1 MKTNIKKIPMMV
13 DTVRITC
20 KPTPEETTGKDGI
33 WGRCLLKDNYR
44 EVSQE
49 ELLEIL
55 GSGLS
60 FIPCKVKGSVN
71 KKESLL
77 ETHLVILDIDNTEL
91 DENGKPVPLSKDDP
105 RYLSIDKALGLPII
119 KDGAFAVQKSIR
131 YSEESERF
139 KIVFLLKEPI
149 THWKENEKL
158 YKCLQ
163 KQIPYCDEA
172 VSLSTRIF
180 YGGKSDKGAVIRIG
194 NVFDN
199 SSLNFDGVVET
210 TEDDKVILPDAM
222 KESTADFVEMIKRG
236 NSDEMKEWFSGIL
249 FDSANMTIDKIY
261 SRLLQTD
268 MTKLLKTEDNKFC
281 CLFHNDKHPSGAIY
295 KGSNNGNW
303 YYRCYSKSCGVKAD
317 FLSIIKGILGL
328 NSRVEA
334 FNWFLKKMDLY
345 PEEYR
350 SIIDQIT
357 VGFETLKSNDDGLHK
372 TIRGQKLSEMEEI
385 YTILSSNAYFSGDKE
400 GNTISIMSGSMLA
413 QHMEQSYGYKI
424 GYEYAVGKWNKM
436 LSFMTFLGM
445 VEKLD
450 DNNLSKGVKAY
461 LEQVTER
468 IKEKVVGRAR
478 LTKEFEPKRVSVYRL
493 CKLDASFFE
502 RLRNEIIPVLEKY
515 YFTYQYFSYAWV
527 GLCFGEEKA
536 KRVFPQNDRIALSD
550 KKLEILT
557 KASMILERLDP
568 LGVYVISEKELI
580 REVAK
585 LLPKYSS
592 SSVQSVLK
600 EYRGYFVNKGY
611 YLFRATKDEKKILN
625 LQASRSCMGYS
636 IVFPVTEEP
645 FRELVLDGT
654 LTPMYQIRTFTQSD
668 GKRVMQKGEPIKLN

>member
-1 MKTNIKKIPMMV
+1 MKKIPMMV
-13 DTVRITC
+13 DTERITS
-20 KPTPEETTGKDGI
+20 KPTPKETEGADGI

-44 EVSQE
+44 EVSKE

-55 GSGLS
+55 GSGTS
-60 FIPCKVKGSVN
+60 FIPCKINGFIN
-71 KKESLL
+71 KKENLL
-77 ETHLVILDIDNTEL
+77 ETHLVILDVDNTEP
-91 DENGKPVPLSKDDP
+91 DENGKPIPLSKADP
-105 RYLSIDKALGLPII
+105 RYLSIDKAIGMPII
-119 KDGAFAVQKSIR
+119 RDGAFAVQKSIR
-131 YSEESERF
+131 YSKESERF
-139 KIVFLLKEPI
+139 RIVFLLKEPI

-199 SSLNFDGVVET
+199 SSLNFDDMVET
-210 TEDDKVILPDAM
+210 TEDKKIILPDAM

-236 NSDEMKEWFSGIL
+236 NSGEMKEWFRGTL
-249 FDSANMTIDKIY
+249 FDPVNMTIDEIY
-261 SRLLQTD
+261 RQLLQTD
-268 MTKLLKTEDNKFC
+268 MTKLLKTEGNKFC
-281 CLFHNDKHPSGAIY
+281 CLFHDDEHPSGAIY
-295 KGSNNGNW
+295 KGSDNSNW
-303 YYRCYSKSCGVKAD
+303 YYRCYSESCGVKAD

-385 YTILSSNAYFSGDKE
+385 YTILSSNVYFSGDKE

-413 QHMEQSYGYKI
+413 QHMERLYGYKI
-424 GYEYAVGKWNKM
+424 GHNYAVGKWNKL

-450 DNNLSKGVKAY
+450 DNSLSKSVKDY
-461 LEQVTER
+461 LKQVAEHTKK
-468 IKEKVVGRAR
+468 IIGGSPQLA
-478 LTKEFEPKRVSVYRL
+478 KEFEPKRVSVYRL
-493 CKLDASFFE
+493 CKLDSSFFE
-502 RLRNEIIPVLEKY
+502 RLRDEIIPVLEKF
-515 YFTYQYFSYAWV
+515 YFTYQHFSYAWV
-527 GLCFGEEKA
+527 KLCFGEEKA
-536 KRVFPQNDRIALSD
+536 KQVFPQNDRITLSD
-550 KKLEILT
+550 KKIEILT
-557 KASMILERLDP
+557 KASIVLEQLDP
-568 LGVYVISEKELI
+568 LKVYVISEKELI

-600 EYRGYFVNKGY
+600 ENRGYFVKQGY
-611 YLFRATKDEKKILN
+611 YLFRATKDIKKILN
-625 LQASRSCMGYS
+625 LRASRSCMVYS
-636 IVFPVTEEP
+636 VMSPNIDEP
-645 FRELVLDGT
+645 FRELVLEGT
-654 LTPMYQIRTFTQSD
+654 LTPMYQVKVYVQN
-668 GKRVMQKGEPIKLN
+668 GKKISARREPIKFN